1 MNTVLECLYMFLVEK
16 RGHQLSTY
24 ATLDRM
30 EGLTAAYRR
39 RVCHAQCVRTNL
51 HFLNLNLHLSS
62 CFWQYS
68 CLIVPSFI
76 SRNLALTLLRKM
88 CSSGAVLFP

>member
-24 ATLDRM
+24 ATVDRM
-30 EGLTAAYRR
+30 EDLTAAYRR

-51 HFLNLNLHLSS
+51 HYLFS
-62 CFWQYS
+62 CFRQHS

-76 SRNLALTLLRKM
+76 SRNLALTILRKM
-88 CSSGAVLFP
+88 CSSGTVIFP

>member
-51 HFLNLNLHLSS
+51 HYLSS
-62 CFWQYS
+62 CFWHHS

-76 SRNLALTLLRKM
+76 SRNLALTLFRKM
-88 CSSGAVLFP
+88 CSSGAVIFP